1 MSVYILFQKDNT
13 ISSWARAG
21 YLKSTRQLSRW
32 ANGCGQDFSQLRD
45 EQLATHLGNYHIHM
59 GRCFLF
65 RYCGNPGLR
74 DLGYVEGQTIVIEY
88 RWAEGEYDRFP
99 DLVADLI
106 RLKVDVIVTAGTPGT
121 LAAKQATK
129 TIPIVM
135 AVTGDAVGAGL
146 VVSLAQPGGNV
157 TGLTTII
164 PDLE

>member
-65 RYCGNPGLR
+65 RYCGNPFFADAGAIIAVQPADCNFLTVLGECGL
-74 DLGYVEGQTIVIEY
+74 
-88 RWAEGEYDRFP
+88 
-99 DLVADLI
+99 AD
-106 RLKVDVIVTAGTPGT
+106 
-121 LAAKQATK
+121 
-129 TIPIVM
+129 
-135 AVTGDAVGAGL
+135 
-146 VVSLAQPGGNV
+146 
-157 TGLTTII
+157 
-164 PDLE
+164 

>member
-65 RYCGNPGLR
+65 RYCGNPYYTNNG
-74 DLGYVEGQTIVIEY
+74 
-88 RWAEGEYDRFP
+88 RFP
-99 DLVADLI
+99 CTLQADHAHI
-106 RLKVDVIVTAGTPGT
+106 AVWASVI
-121 LAAKQATK
+121 
-129 TIPIVM
+129 
-135 AVTGDAVGAGL
+135 AVHRIT
-146 VVSLAQPGGNV
+146 S
-157 TGLTTII
+157 
-164 PDLE
+164 

>member
-65 RYCGNPGLR
+65 RYCGNPEWDPGSPCHLRYRDTLVEVGPKHRKAGHGLLALC
-74 DLGYVEGQTIVIEY
+74 LG
-88 RWAEGEYDRFP
+88 
-99 DLVADLI
+99 
-106 RLKVDVIVTAGTPGT
+106 
-121 LAAKQATK
+121 
-129 TIPIVM
+129 
-135 AVTGDAVGAGL
+135 
-146 VVSLAQPGGNV
+146 
-157 TGLTTII
+157 
-164 PDLE
+164 

>member
-65 RYCGNPGLR
+65 RYCGNPGLA
-74 DLGYVEGQTIVIEY
+74 LGEAVVNSNSVALHIAQ
-88 RWAEGEYDRFP
+88 
-99 DLVADLI
+99 LVQSLPESLQSGSSPVQRAAD
-106 RLKVDVIVTAGTPGT
+106 
-121 LAAKQATK
+121 
-129 TIPIVM
+129 
-135 AVTGDAVGAGL
+135 
-146 VVSLAQPGGNV
+146 
-157 TGLTTII
+157 
-164 PDLE
+164 

>member
-65 RYCGNPGLR
+65 RYCGNPILAVLAQRITDRKFLR
-74 DLGYVEGQTIVIEY
+74 
-88 RWAEGEYDRFP
+88 
-99 DLVADLI
+99 LI
-106 RLKVDVIVTAGTPGT
+106 ARMLQAGVQTPGGIVQDELGSPQGSIVSPVIANVFLDT
-121 LAAKQATK
+121 VLDQWFAT
-129 TIPIVM
+129 V
-135 AVTGDAVGAGL
+135 VT
-146 VVSLAQPGGNV
+146 
-157 TGLTTII
+157 
-164 PDLE
+164 